1 MESNTKKENKMTE
14 TEEQLLERIEL
25 LERHISQLHHPC
37 MSRVEDLQGVII
49 RMQGE
54 KLEAIREADMKKQ
67 TSSTTK
73 LQMVAN
79 NIEFGHNHE

>member
-1 MESNTKKENKMTE
+1 MTT
-14 TEEQLLERIEL
+14 TEQELLDRIEMLERQ
-25 LERHISQLHHPC
+25 ISQLHHPC

-67 TSSTTK
+67 KSSTTK
-73 LQMVAN
+73 LNMMAN
-79 NIEFGHNHE
+79 KVEFGHSHDK

>member
-1 MESNTKKENKMTE
+1 MT
-14 TEEQLLERIEL
+14 TEEQLIERIEL
-25 LERHISQLHHPC
+25 LERHISQLQHPC

-79 NIEFGHNHE
+79 KVEFGHIHE